1 MPSVLILR
9 HAATDWSTAKRIQGR
24 TDRHLSA
31 AGRRQATGWQLPAH
45 WHAAECLCSPLK
57 RAIETADLL
66 GLTCRI
72 DDRLIEMDWGAFEGD
87 RLSDLRANPA
97 LAMAELEAAG
107 IDFRPS
113 GGESPREVAA
123 RIAPLLQATS
133 STPSHQIWVTHKG
146 VRRASLILAAGW
158 LMQDKPPIRVS
169 DDQGLVLICQP
180 GAPPVIE
187 GVIDLSAS

>member
-1 MPSVLILR
+1 MARILILR

-24 TDRHLSA
+24 TDRPLSA
-31 AGRRQATGWQLPAH
+31 VGRQQAQRWQLPGR
-45 WHAAECLCSPLK
+45 WRSAECLCSPLT

-66 GLTCRI
+66 GLSYRI
-72 DDRLIEMDWGAFEGD
+72 DDRLIETDWGAFEGE

-107 IDFRPS
+107 IDFRPP

-123 RIAPLLQATS
+123 RIASLLQATN
-133 STPSHQIWVTHKG
+133 STPSHQIWITHKG

-169 DDQGLVLICQP
+169 DDQGLVLNCQP
-180 GAPPVIE
+180 GAPPGVE
-187 GVIDLSAS
+187 GVIELNSS